1 MTRQIAEWLW
11 RAALIALLVWIG
23 AELHLLRVDVQPGPA
38 EGGMTAGDPGGSA
51 EELLQSLDELRG
63 DVADLNQ
70 KVDALLA
77 SMRL

>member
-1 MTRQIAEWLW
+1 MNRQIAEWLW

-23 AELHLLRVDVQPGPA
+23 AELHLLRVDVQPGPVDA
-38 EGGMTAGDPGGSA
+38 TTTAGDPADNA
-51 EELLQSLDELRG
+51 EELLQALDDLRG
-63 DVADLNQ
+63 DVADLSH